1 MDTVKVKCISC
12 FIGIWDGKML
22 DVDDLENDYP
32 ERENDGTRH
41 IGRLIDWLD
50 QKKKPHTRF
59 KYCPQC
65 GEKISFMK
73 IRYRL
78 NKMDFFEYMT
88 VEAEK
93 NVRP

>member
-1 MDTVKVKCISC
+1 MAKCISC
-12 FIGIWDGKML
+12 CVGIWDGRLL
-22 DVDDLENDYP
+22 DTYYLENEYP
-32 ERENDGTRH
+32 EYEKDGIRY
-41 IGRLIDWLD
+41 IGLLTDWLD

-65 GEKISFMK
+65 GEKLNFRK

-78 NKMDFFEYMT
+78 NKMDFLEYMT

-93 NVRP
+93 NVHS